1 MVDPSGTHDTS
12 RPTATMDTT
21 SSSDAL
27 RAPPPDP
34 VAAAPAAPAHHRSA
48 AAVRRARLRRW
59 TPYLFVAPFFVLFA
73 VFGLFPLLFSIWLS
87 LHQWDAAAGLSAMHW
102 VGLEN
107 YKYAITDPWF
117 TKSLLNTLWF
127 AIASGVPQ
135 HLVAL
140 PLAFYIH
147 TTLKRSRNAVVG
159 AYFVPYVTSSVAI
172 ALIFTTLFSK
182 DFGIVN
188 ALLPGEPIDWLGDA
202 AWARVTIAFVVFW
215 RYLGWNVVLYLSA
228 LQVISNDLYEA
239 ATLDGASRWQQ
250 FRHVALPLL
259 RPMMYFAITLT
270 LIGNLQLFEEPFI
283 LIAPESGVV
292 PHVMTTAMF
301 MYRMA
306 FSDGDFGT
314 ASAVSWLL
322 FFVIAALT
330 WANSRLFGREGASDV
345 AR

>member
-1 MVDPSGTHDTS
+1 MHDSRNTLTSDSAIAPLPPAPSQ
-12 RPTATMDTT
+12 AQ
-21 SSSDAL
+21 
-27 RAPPPDP
+27 
-34 VAAAPAAPAHHRSA
+34 AA
-48 AAVRRARLRRW
+48 RARWRKRARKLA
-59 TPYLFVAPFFVLFA
+59 PYAFISPFFILFA

-87 LHQWDAAAGLSAMHW
+87 LHQWDAPAGLAAMHW

-107 YKYAITDPWF
+107 YWYALTDPWF
-117 TKSLLNTLWF
+117 SKSLLTTLWF
-127 AIASGVPQ
+127 AVASGVPQ

-140 PLAFYIH
+140 PLAFLIH
-147 TTLKRSRNAVVG
+147 TTLKRSRNFVVG
-159 AYFVPYVTSSVAI
+159 AYFVPYITSSVAV

-182 DFGIVN
+182 DFGVIN
-188 ALLPGEPIDWLGDA
+188 AILPGPPIDWLGDA
-202 AWARVTIAFVVFW
+202 FWARITVAIVVFW

-228 LQVISNDLYEA
+228 LQVIPGDLYEA

-259 RPMMYFAITLT
+259 RPMMFFAITLT

-283 LIAPESGVV
+283 LIPPDSGLAID
-292 PHVMTTAMF
+292 VMTTAMF

-322 FFVIAALT
+322 FFLIAALT
-330 WANSRLFGREGASDV
+330 YGNARLFGKEGTGDV

>member
-1 MVDPSGTHDTS
+1 MINPDSTL
-12 RPTATMDTT
+12 A
-21 SSSDAL
+21 
-27 RAPPPDP
+27 RAD
-34 VAAAPAAPAHHRSA
+34 AAAARASA
-48 AAVRRARLRRW
+48 SRARWRKRARRLA
-59 TPYLFVAPFFVLFA
+59 PYAFISPFFVLFA

-87 LHQWDAAAGLSAMHW
+87 LHQWDAASGLAAMHW

-107 YKYAITDPWF
+107 YRYAITDPWF
-117 TKSLLNTLWF
+117 AKSLLNTLWF
-127 AIASGVPQ
+127 AVASGVPQ

-140 PLAFYIH
+140 PLAFFIH
-147 TTLKRSRNAVVG
+147 MSLKRGRNFVVG

-182 DFGIVN
+182 DFGVIN
-188 ALLPGEPIDWLGDA
+188 AIIPGPPIDWLGDSF
-202 AWARVTIAFVVFW
+202 WARPAIAFVVFW

-228 LQVISNDLYEA
+228 LQVISGDLYEA

-250 FRHVALPLL
+250 FRYVALPLL
-259 RPMMYFAITLT
+259 KPMMFFAITLT

-283 LIAPESGVV
+283 LIPPDSGVATD
-292 PHVMTTAMF
+292 VMTTAMF

-322 FFVIAALT
+322 FFLIAAL
-330 WANSRLFGREGASDV
+330 AYGNGRLFGKEGASDV
-345 AR
+345 GR

>member
-1 MVDPSGTHDTS
+1 MHSILSTDADPPLH
-12 RPTATMDTT
+12 AT
-21 SSSDAL
+21 
-27 RAPPPDP
+27 RA
-34 VAAAPAAPAHHRSA
+34 RS
-48 AAVRRARLRRW
+48 RRAWARKAA
-59 TPYLFVAPFFVLFA
+59 PYLFIAPFFVLFG

-87 LHQWDAAAGLSAMHW
+87 LNQWDAAAGLGEMRF

-107 YKYAITDPWF
+107 YGVALTDPWF
-117 TKSLLNTLWF
+117 RESLWNTLWY
-127 AIASGVPQ
+127 AVATGVPQ

-140 PLAFYIH
+140 PLAFFIH
-147 TTLKRSRNAVVG
+147 RTLRRSRNFVVG

-182 DFGIVN
+182 DFGVVN
-188 ALLPGEPIDWLGDA
+188 ALLPGAPIDWLGDA
-202 AWARVTIAFVVFW
+202 AWARVTVAFVVFW

-228 LQVISNDLYEA
+228 LQTIPHDLYEA
-239 ATLDGASRWQQ
+239 ATLDGASLWKQ

-259 RPMMYFAITLT
+259 KPMIFLAVTLT

-283 LIAPESGVV
+283 LIPPESGVMV
-292 PHVMTTAMF
+292 HVQTTAVF

-306 FSDGDFGT
+306 FGDGDFGT

-322 FFVIAALT
+322 FFLIAALT
-330 WANSRLFGREGASDV
+330 YGNAKLFGKEGQADV

>member
-1 MVDPSGTHDTS
+1 MINPDSTLARADA
-12 RPTATMDTT
+12 PTA
-21 SSSDAL
+21 A
-27 RAPPPDP
+27 RASASR
-34 VAAAPAAPAHHRSA
+34 VRWRKLARRLAPYA
-48 AAVRRARLRRW
+48 
-59 TPYLFVAPFFVLFA
+59 FIAPFFVLFT

-87 LHQWDAAAGLSAMHW
+87 LHQWDAASGLAAMHW

-117 TKSLLNTLWF
+117 AKSLLNTLWF
-127 AIASGVPQ
+127 AVASGVPQ

-140 PLAFYIH
+140 PLAFFIH
-147 TTLKRSRNAVVG
+147 MSLKRGRNFVVG

-182 DFGIVN
+182 DFGVIN
-188 ALLPGEPIDWLGDA
+188 AIIPGPPIDWLGDSF
-202 AWARVTIAFVVFW
+202 WARPAIAFVVFW

-228 LQVISNDLYEA
+228 LQVISGDLYEA

-250 FRHVALPLL
+250 FRYVALPLL
-259 RPMMYFAITLT
+259 KPMMFFAITLT

-283 LIAPESGVV
+283 LIPPDSGVATD
-292 PHVMTTAMF
+292 VMTTAMF

-322 FFVIAALT
+322 FFLIAAL
-330 WANSRLFGREGASDV
+330 AYGNGKLFGKEGAADV